1 MKITVIGQGYVGLP
15 IAVSAAEVGHT
26 VGGFD
31 IDAVKINNLK
41 EGITD
46 TPDISPQKILGLQS
60 EKKLFFSDAIED
72 HKQSSIFVIAV
83 PTPLNDRMEPEL
95 RYLIR
100 ACELLA
106 KIVKPGDLLINE
118 STSYIGTLIE
128 LIKPTIEKL
137 SGIKE
142 LDFVA
147 APERIDPGN
156 KKWNIQNTPR
166 ILAGTTNQSTARAL
180 EFYESFCDN
189 VIVVSKPE
197 VAEAA
202 KLIENTFRQVNI
214 ALINE
219 FTEVARKY
227 NISAHETVAA
237 AATKPYGFMPFYPS
251 IGVGGHCIP
260 IDPTYLIYSANNVNE
275 KSEIIK
281 LSNNMNLSMIKKVVS
296 RIEFELGGNLKDR
309 RIQIAGITY
318 KPNIADIRESPAI
331 LLINELEKLGAE
343 VLFCD
348 PYVKKLDSKVSEEL
362 SSDIDLGLIVTP
374 HKEFDFLIWKK
385 SNKKVFDL
393 SATSKNFGWPKFL

>member
-31 IDAVKINNLK
+31 VDSLKIKNLK

-46 TPDISPQKILGLQS
+46 SPDISSQKILSLQS
-60 EKKLFFSDAIED
+60 EKKLYFSDAIED
-72 HKQSSIFVIAV
+72 HKHSTVFVIAV
-83 PTPLNDRMEPEL
+83 PTPLNDSMEPEL
-95 RYLIR
+95 KYLMS

-106 KIVKPGDLLINE
+106 KIVKSGDLVINE
-118 STSYIGTLIE
+118 STSYIGTLND
-128 LIKPTIEKL
+128 LIKPTIENL
-137 SGIKE
+137 SGVKE
-142 LDFVA
+142 LDFVV

-156 KKWNIQNTPR
+156 KKWNVRNTPR
-166 ILAGTTNQSTARAL
+166 ILAGTTNQSTSRAL
-180 EFYESFCDN
+180 EFYKSFCDN
-189 VIVVSKPE
+189 VVVVSNPQ

-227 NISAHETVAA
+227 NISAHETVSA

-260 IDPTYLIYSANNVNE
+260 IDPTYLVHSANNVKGN
-275 KSEIIK
+275 SEIIR
-281 LSNNMNLSMIKKVVS
+281 LSNQINLSMLKKVAS
-296 RIEFELGGNLKDR
+296 RIVFELGGNLVGK

-318 KPNIADIRESPAI
+318 
-331 LLINELEKLGAE
+331 
-343 VLFCD
+343 
-348 PYVKKLDSKVSEEL
+348 
-362 SSDIDLGLIVTP
+362 
-374 HKEFDFLIWKK
+374 
-385 SNKKVFDL
+385 
-393 SATSKNFGWPKFL
+393 